1 MTQFIRKEHHVQEP
15 DKIRL
20 HGGAARRP
28 ELPDT
33 GILYII
39 GLPGSGK
46 SALAARLAAALG
58 ARAAELPLE
67 GAAASLEALL
77 TGPPAVIAVPHKL
90 LTEPALR
97 QRLRQTGRVLYL
109 MADAGSLA
117 ARLAEAPEEREALRQ
132 RLARQLAA
140 YEPWFMETLHLLVPA
155 AGPLDA
161 VADMALERA
170 RL

>member
-1 MTQFIRKEHHVQEP
+1 MTQFIRKEHHVEEP
-15 DKIRL
+15 DKVRV
-20 HGGAARRP
+20 HGAAQRP
-28 ELPDT
+28 ELPDS

-46 SALAARLAAALG
+46 SALAARLAEALG

-67 GAAASLEALL
+67 GAITALDALL
-77 TGPPAVIAVPHKL
+77 AEGPAVVAVPHKL

-97 QRLRQTGRVLYL
+97 QRLRATGRVLYL
-109 MADAGSLA
+109 MADAGTLA
-117 ARLAEAPEEREALRQ
+117 ARLAADPGEQEQLRQ

-155 AGPLDA
+155 LGPLDE
-161 VADMALERA
+161 VVDMALERA